1 MIVYLLRHTKTEIKD
16 GTCYGQSD
24 IGVSKSFY
32 DEQTAIKERLS
43 TIAFDS
49 IFSSPLKRCLQ
60 LAEAL
65 CPDNMRI
72 IIDNRLMEMNFGTWE
87 MKNWQE
93 ISKSSEAQ
101 NWFND
106 YINVKCPG
114 GESFKDLYI
123 RVKGFLDMLKNQKRY
138 QQPLIVT
145 HAGVIRA
152 MYCIMETAGFKES
165 FGLNVGF
172 GQLKTFHL

>member
-1 MIVYLLRHTKTEIKD
+1 MIVYLLRHTKPEIEA
-16 GTCYGQSD
+16 GICYGQSD
-24 IGVSKSFY
+24 IGLSKSFS

-49 IFSSPLKRCLQ
+49 IFSSPLKRCVQ
-60 LAEAL
+60 LAEAI
-65 CPDNMRI
+65 CPDNMNI

-93 ISKSSEAQ
+93 ISNSSEAQ

-114 GESFKDLYI
+114 GESFKDLHI
-123 RVKGFLDMLKNQKRY
+123 RVKGFLDMLKNQKQF

-152 MYCIMETAGFKES
+152 MYCIIEAAGFKES
-165 FGLNVGF
+165 FRLNVDF
-172 GQLKTFHL
+172 GELKIFQL